1 MEAALCQLEARYV
14 EAKVVLSTLI
24 DAAGDSVNPLGFERC
39 AACPVSLRKLNNS
52 RFLVELF
59 FSDLFALSLDEE
71 DDDVW
76 CIDHRGLL
84 TLSVS
89 KDTYERLGL
98 LGKKLTFGKE
108 LDERYGELALPD
120 PSSGLANKTPSRT
133 VIHLPLQKNAE
144 SVANR
149 ARRDAALKAWEGR
162 REAAGSKPWN
172 ALYCFESRL
181 GGHRPTYASDHSPSQ
196 IPMR

>member
-1 MEAALCQLEARYV
+1 MQHVQCHFANLC
-14 EAKVVLSTLI
+14 
-24 DAAGDSVNPLGFERC
+24 
-39 AACPVSLRKLNNS
+39 NNS

-108 LDERYGELALPD
+108 LDERYGEPALLKD
-120 PSSGLANKTPSRT
+120 PQGWLTKRRPGQLYISHYKRTPNQWPIVRGET
-133 VIHLPLQKNAE
+133 PL
-144 SVANR
+144 
-149 ARRDAALKAWEGR
+149 
-162 REAAGSKPWN
+162 
-172 ALYCFESRL
+172 
-181 GGHRPTYASDHSPSQ
+181 
-196 IPMR
+196 